1 MRLLVFQ
8 HLEVE
13 HPGVLR
19 RFLAADGIAWDAVR
33 LDQGQSIPSLDGY
46 DQLWVMG
53 GPMDVWDVDEH
64 PWLVPE
70 KAAIRHWV
78 RDLQRPFLGVCLG
91 HQLLADALGGTC
103 GPQRPPEV
111 GILAVELTA
120 AGRADPL
127 FAGLPDRQPCLQWHS
142 VKVAQPPEGA
152 VVLARSDVCGCQAIR
167 LGRHAYGLQ
176 YHVELEP
183 ETIPTWGAI
192 PAYEAALAA
201 VQGEGALARLEA
213 AAAPLMDGF
222 MASAERLYR
231 NFMARRGPRRRRP
244 PQPVADGLAQPLG
257 RDRHDGDAR
266 GPAGVELAQHGKQVA
281 RGLGRVAGWAEVA
294 HGQATRQAGPARRPG
309 APPRGR
315 PRAPR
320 GAAAGEVRSGWPAAR
335 GCAGATSSACS
346 PSGPTSR
353 SKAARSSPPGRSRR
367 GAAGLRSRTLLSTP
381 TGQGPPSRTRS
392 TASPRSAA
400 TWAAVVGLTRP
411 EGLALGA
418 ARGSST
424 ASSSA
429 RATGWAGMR
438 TATLSRPAVA
448 TRDKGAPSARGR
460 TRVSGPGQ
468 NAAAT
473 RSARSSKRAMARAPA
488 RSATWTIR
496 GLCAGRPLAR

>member
-8 HLEVE
+8 HLAVE

-33 LDQGQSIPSLDGY
+33 LDQGQPIPPLDGY

-152 VVLARSDVCGCQAIR
+152 VVLARSDVCGCQAMR

-231 NFMARRGPRRRRP
+231 NFMGIAR
-244 PQPVADGLAQPLG
+244 
-257 RDRHDGDAR
+257 
-266 GPAGVELAQHGKQVA
+266 
-281 RGLGRVAGWAEVA
+281 
-294 HGQATRQAGPARRPG
+294 T
-309 APPRGR
+309 
-315 PRAPR
+315 
-320 GAAAGEVRSGWPAAR
+320 
-335 GCAGATSSACS
+335 
-346 PSGPTSR
+346 
-353 SKAARSSPPGRSRR
+353 
-367 GAAGLRSRTLLSTP
+367 
-381 TGQGPPSRTRS
+381 
-392 TASPRSAA
+392 
-400 TWAAVVGLTRP
+400 
-411 EGLALGA
+411 
-418 ARGSST
+418 
-424 ASSSA
+424 
-429 RATGWAGMR
+429 
-438 TATLSRPAVA
+438 
-448 TRDKGAPSARGR
+448 
-460 TRVSGPGQ
+460 
-468 NAAAT
+468 
-473 RSARSSKRAMARAPA
+473 
-488 RSATWTIR
+488 
-496 GLCAGRPLAR
+496 